1 MISIMTQ
8 REIIL
13 ANLNHDGPP
22 RHGITFSG
30 DRINDI
36 NAAGIGDPE
45 GYTQKRW
52 VEGTREYY
60 DDVWGN
66 IWVRMTGGSKKGEVH
81 KPAIT
86 DWSQLDDY
94 QPPVYDRELCAR
106 RLQAGFGEDHNR
118 FRLAAIG
125 GWIFDNAR
133 YVRRLDIYLMD
144 MALHPE
150 EIRRLHRIVCD
161 VYETK
166 ILAAAD
172 AGADGIMIGEDMGT
186 QTGLLF
192 SPAMWR
198 DYFKAEYTRLFS
210 IAHDRGMKVLMHS
223 CGQNTEIV
231 PDLLEAGVDC
241 FQFDQPEVYDM
252 PWLADQLK
260 THTAALWSPVDIQTI
275 LPTGDKETIVAGTER
290 MIDTFD
296 GYLICKDYPDLHG
309 IGVEPEWDDWF
320 YRTVLRR
327 AGLPESLSG
336 PEVRPVAASADGNPR

>member
-1 MISIMTQ
+1 MTQ
-8 REIIL
+8 RDVIF
-13 ANLNHDGPP
+13 ANLNHADPP
-22 RHGITFSG
+22 RPGITFSG
-30 DRINDI
+30 GRLNDI
-36 NAAGIGDPE
+36 HLVGIGEPA

-52 VEGTREYY
+52 TEGNREYY

-66 IWVRMTGGSKKGEVH
+66 TWVRMVSGSAKGEIH

-86 DWSQLDDY
+86 DWTQLDDY
-94 QPPVYDRELCAR
+94 RPPIYDRGQCAA
-106 RLQAGFGEDHNR
+106 RLRAGFDREDDAR

-133 YVRRLDIYLMD
+133 YIRRLDTYLMD
-144 MALHPE
+144 MALYPE
-150 EIRRLHRIVCD
+150 EIRRLHRIVCE

-192 SPAMWR
+192 SPSMWR
-198 DYFKAEYTRLFS
+198 EYFKAEYTRLFG
-210 IAHDRGMKVLMHS
+210 IAHDHGMKILMHS

-252 PWLADQLK
+252 AWLADQLRK
-260 THTAALWSPVDIQTI
+260 HTAALWSPVDIQKI
-275 LPTGDKETIVAGTER
+275 LPTGDKATIVEGTER

-296 GYLICKDYPDLHG
+296 GFLICKDYPDLHG

-327 AGLPESLSG
+327 AGVTSTA
-336 PEVRPVAASADGNPR
+336 R